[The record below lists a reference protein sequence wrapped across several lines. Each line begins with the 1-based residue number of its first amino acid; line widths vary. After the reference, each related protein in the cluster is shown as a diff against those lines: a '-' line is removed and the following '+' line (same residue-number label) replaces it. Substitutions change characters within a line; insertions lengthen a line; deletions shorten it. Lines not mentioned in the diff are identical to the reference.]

1 MSEVIGEG
9 SYGCVHR
16 PSLKCKKKKIDYEN
30 KISKILTKKHLND
43 EMKEYKQIKKID
55 KRNEIHLGTPT
66 TCVPSKVNK
75 SDIDK
80 CDNFISDEIDNYG
93 LMILPD
99 GGKDLEYFASSCRNL
114 KNTRSNTKMI
124 HKFWIECHR
133 LLYGIYLMQKKGYIH
148 HDLKAQ
154 NIVYNDKENR
164 INFIDFGL
172 MIDKAS
178 VVKELN
184 ESKYSL
190 ATPFWYFPFE
200 FMFLNK
206 KTFLNASLINEKTAI
221 SKEKL
226 FEKLEKNPQFAKY
239 RKMFYDNTVNTD
251 KFITKNDDDFY
262 SMFLSIK
269 ESEYDNF
276 IEKSLNTIDIY
287 GTGMGLL
294 YVLRRSSHLINKD
307 FFKELYNLFLNM
319 ITASLDKRLTID
331 IALSKYEELLEK
343 YKILDKT
350 LTFKDHKLQTSKKS
364 NTVTNITKKIKISK
378 EEKKKLLKPPV
389 YNKTKKGGFNNTIRS
404 PYSL

>member
-1 MSEVIGEG
+1 
-9 SYGCVHR
+9 
-16 PSLKCKKKKIDYEN
+16 
-30 KISKILTKKHLND
+30 
-43 EMKEYKQIKKID
+43 
-55 KRNEIHLGTPT
+55 
-66 TCVPSKVNK
+66 
-75 SDIDK
+75 
-80 CDNFISDEIDNYG
+80 
-93 LMILPD
+93 
-99 GGKDLEYFASSCRNL
+99 
-114 KNTRSNTKMI
+114 
-124 HKFWIECHR
+124 
-133 LLYGIYLMQKKGYIH
+133 
-148 HDLKAQ
+148 
-154 NIVYNDKENR
+154 
-164 INFIDFGL
+164 
-172 MIDKAS
+172 
-178 VVKELN
+178 
-184 ESKYSL
+184 
-190 ATPFWYFPFE
+190 
-200 FMFLNK
+200 
-206 KTFLNASLINEKTAI
+206 
-221 SKEKL
+221 
-226 FEKLEKNPQFAKY
+226 
-239 RKMFYDNTVNTD
+239 MFYDNTVNTD

-364 NTVTNITKKIKISK
+364 STITNITKKIKISK